1 MRPQTEQDL
10 DTIDLSVH
18 IGAVKA
24 FLEMLSVYYSS
35 AGCVEHLSDDLIYLI
50 DEARSHIEAA
60 QRGIAAV
67 DAGTFAP
74 QI

>member
-1 MRPQTEQDL
+1 MRPRTAQDL
-10 DTIDLSVH
+10 DMIDMSVH
-18 IGAVKA
+18 VGAVKA
-24 FLEMLSVYYSS
+24 FLEMLSVCYSS

-50 DEARSHIEAA
+50 DEARNHIEAA

-67 DAGTFAP
+67 EAGTFAP